1 MIVCLILAIIILIAG
16 LVIGI
21 YHTKEYADDLIEAT
35 GFIIGYLFL
44 ASIISFLLVLPF
56 LALDKSSGS
65 TIGKITS
72 VDKNFFGTTAI
83 YLKVNETK
91 EEEYCAEDE
100 EIIEL
105 AKEYIGKYVKVSYGT
120 RVGLYHLNQCRQAPI
135 EKIEI
140 QNENNT

>member
-1 MIVCLILAIIILIAG
+1 MTICLILAIIILIAG

-21 YHTKEYADDLIEAT
+21 YDAKEYADNFIEAT
-35 GFIIGYLFL
+35 GYIIGCLFL
-44 ASIISFLLVLPF
+44 SSIISFFLVLPF

-83 YLKVNETK
+83 YIKVNETK

-100 EIIEL
+100 EIIKL
-105 AKEYIGKYVKVSYGT
+105 ANQLIGKQVKVSYGT
-120 RVGLYHLNQCRQAPI
+120 RVGLYHLNQCRQAPV
-135 EKIEI
+135 EKIEL
-140 QNENNT
+140 EEK

>member
-1 MIVCLILAIIILIAG
+1 MIVCLIMAIIVFIAWIIITV
-16 LVIGI
+16 LEIKNDGI
-21 YHTKEYADDLIEAT
+21 DGVFLSVLSAIFAL
-35 GFIIGYLFL
+35 FIQ
-44 ASIISFLLVLPF
+44 ACLVLPF

-72 VDKNFFGTTAI
+72 VDKNYFGTTAI

-105 AKEYIGKYVKVSYGT
+105 AKKYIGKEVKVSYGT
-120 RVGLYHLNQCRQAPI
+120 RVGLYHLNQCREAPI

-140 QNENNT
+140 VKE

>member
-1 MIVCLILAIIILIAG
+1 MIICLILAIIILIGG

-21 YHTKEYADDLIEAT
+21 YDTKEYADDFIE
-35 GFIIGYLFL
+35 GIGYIIGFLFL
-44 ASIISFLLVLPF
+44 VSIISFLLVLPF

-91 EEEYCAEDE
+91 EEKYCAEDE
-100 EIIEL
+100 KIIEL
-105 AKEYIGKYVKVSYGT
+105 ANQLIGKQVKISYGT

-135 EKIEI
+135 EKIEL
-140 QNENNT
+140 EEK

>member
-1 MIVCLILAIIILIAG
+1 MIICLILAIIILIAG
-16 LVIGI
+16 LAIGI
-21 YHTKEYADDLIEAT
+21 YNAKEYADDFIEAT
-35 GFIIGYLFL
+35 GYIISCLFL
-44 ASIISFLLVLPF
+44 ASIISFLIVLPF

-100 EIIEL
+100 EIIKL
-105 AKEYIGKYVKVSYGT
+105 ANQLIGKQVKVSYGT
-120 RVGLYHLNQCRQAPI
+120 RVGLYHLNQCRQAPV
-135 EKIEI
+135 EKIEL
-140 QNENNT
+140 EEK

>member
-1 MIVCLILAIIILIAG
+1 MIVCLILAVIVIIAG
-16 LVIGI
+16 L
-21 YHTKEYADDLIEAT
+21 
-35 GFIIGYLFL
+35 IIGVVMAKDECCGIGGYIGYGIAGLLTGGVL
-44 ASIISFLLVLPF
+44 AFLLVLPF

-72 VDKNFFGTTAI
+72 VDKNFWGTTAI

-91 EEEYCAEDE
+91 EEKYCAENE

-105 AKEYIGKYVKVSYGT
+105 AKQLIGKEVKISYGT

-135 EKIEI
+135 DKIELVK
-140 QNENNT
+140 

>member
-1 MIVCLILAIIILIAG
+1 MIVCLILAVITLITG
-16 LVIGI
+16 LSLGI
-21 YHTKEYADDLIEAT
+21 YNAKEYADDFIGAI
-35 GFIIGYLFL
+35 GYIIGCLFL
-44 ASIISFLLVLPF
+44 ASIISFLFVLPF

-83 YLKVNETK
+83 YIKVNETK

-120 RVGLYHLNQCRQAPI
+120 RVGLYHLNQCRQAPV

-140 QNENNT
+140 QNE

>member
-21 YHTKEYADDLIEAT
+21 YNTIKYAVDFIEAT
-35 GFIIGYLFL
+35 SYIIGCLFIV
-44 ASIISFLLVLPF
+44 SIISFLLVLPF

-65 TIGKITS
+65 TVGKITS

-83 YLKVNETK
+83 YIKVNETK

-105 AKEYIGKYVKVSYGT
+105 AKEYIGKYVKISYGT
-120 RVGLYHLNQCRQAPI
+120 RVGLYHLNQCRQAPV